1 MMGRVT
7 AYVPGA
13 SATAEPSPTDAAIGV
28 LGTDVLL
35 RPGLELA
42 SVQDFPAPADICP
55 LGTLDGRPLWAVSP
69 SWPDA
74 DPGSLVRSDWI
85 SLAATAG
92 PDLTHV
98 GARAVQTIGW
108 RAQHRYCGAC
118 RTLLEELPYPGRT
131 CPACGVN
138 VFITSHPVVLVAVL
152 RDAAHGPEV
161 LLARHTYR
169 DTRSWLLIGGWV
181 DPAETLEAGA
191 AREAAEEAG
200 IAVTDLRYWGSEAW
214 GLDGPGVLITAF
226 TARPVDPT
234 AEPRP
239 DLHEL
244 SDARYFPLSDLPAPR
259 APAHHIS
266 GRLLDELTATAV
278 G

>member
-1 MMGRVT
+1 MRHVT

-13 SATAEPSPTDAAIGV
+13 TATAAPSPSDAAIGV

-42 SVQDFPAPADICP
+42 SVQDFPAAADICP
-55 LGTLDGRPLWAVSP
+55 VGTVDGRPLWAVSA
-69 SWPDA
+69 DG

-92 PDLTHV
+92 PYLTHI
-98 GARAVQTIGW
+98 GARAVQTLRW

-118 RTLLEELPYPGRT
+118 REPLRELPYPGRT
-131 CPACGVN
+131 CPACGVS
-138 VFITSHPVVLVAVL
+138 VFVTSHPVVLVAVL
-152 RDAAHGPEV
+152 RDGPRGREV

-181 DPAETLEAGA
+181 DPAETLEAAA
-191 AREAAEEAG
+191 AREATEEAG
-200 IAVTDLRYWGSEAW
+200 IAVTDLTYWGSEAW
-214 GLDGPGVLITAF
+214 GLDGPGIIIAAF
-226 TARPVDPT
+226 TARPVDPS
-234 AEPRP
+234 AVPRP

-244 SDARYFPLSDLPAPR
+244 SDARYFPLSDLPQPR
-259 APAHHIS
+259 APGHHIS
-266 GRLLDELTATAV
+266 GRLLDALAASV
-278 G
+278 